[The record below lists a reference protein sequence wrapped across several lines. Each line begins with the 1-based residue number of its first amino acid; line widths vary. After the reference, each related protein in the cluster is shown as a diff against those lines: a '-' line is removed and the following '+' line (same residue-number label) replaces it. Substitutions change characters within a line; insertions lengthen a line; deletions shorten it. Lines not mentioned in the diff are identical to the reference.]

1 MNRNELIRAILLL
14 SALGRFTEDQTTLRG
29 KLKEAGNGLQHLK
42 TLKTKFGVSVLEVG
56 LPPRDF

>member
-14 SALGRFTEDQTTLRG
+14 SALGRFTLRG